1 MAKPN
6 FHDRSWDEIDWEA
19 WGPHFSIRDRATS
32 IGELQNGIATRYIEV
47 QNLLSRLPPHAGK
60 AHNLVVMWRH
70 EVNGLGRT
78 IHFAESSRILKRL
91 DELHVQVT
99 MQAEAARQAA
109 KVAKKHRH
117 RALAAAAVARP
128 AEGSSRE
135 EDGFVEGYDGPTHSA
150 ATARQRSDQRPGQ
163 DTAAARWLG
172 VQAVMAREC
181 DHRLSD
187 TARPVT
193 NKHFLAAIHAPEGV
207 TVEQFQ
213 HARGQSP
220 IRVVVA
226 GGLQFWSTGL
236 PTLEQ
241 FGIARYAVYRRDGMS
256 LRFDHAAGNR
266 RPEDLSAE
274 REAVEGGAPRTPG
287 APDPVA

>member
-32 IGELQNGIATRYIEV
+32 IGELQNGITTRYIEV

-70 EVNGLGRT
+70 EVNGFGRT

-91 DELHVQVT
+91 DELHGQVT

-109 KVAKKHRH
+109 KVAKKQRQ
-117 RALAAAAVARP
+117 RALAAAVHKP
-128 AEGSSRE
+128 AEAGAPE
-135 EDGFVEGYDGPTHSA
+135 ADGDLEGFEGPAHSA
-150 ATARQRSDQRPGQ
+150 ATARQRSDSPRPGQ
-163 DTAAARWLG
+163 DTAEARWHG
-172 VQAVMAREC
+172 AQAVMAREC
-181 DHRLSD
+181 DRRLVD

-193 NKHFLAAIHAPEGV
+193 NKHFLSAIHAPEGV
-207 TVEQFQ
+207 AVEQFQ
-213 HARGQSP
+213 HAHGSSP
-220 IRVVVA
+220 IRIVVA
-226 GGLQFWSTGL
+226 GGLQFWTTGL

-241 FGIARYAVYRRDGMS
+241 FGIARYAVYRRDGMAD
-256 LRFDHAAGNR
+256 RFEHAAGNR
-266 RPEDLSAE
+266 RPEDLAAE
-274 REAVEGGAPRTPG
+274 REAVEGGPARKPG

>member
-19 WGPHFSIRDRATS
+19 WGPHFGIRDRATS
-32 IGELQNGIATRYIEV
+32 LGELQNGIATRYIEV

-70 EVNGLGRT
+70 EVNAFGRT

-91 DELHVQVT
+91 DELHGQVT

-109 KVAKKHRH
+109 KVAKKQRH
-117 RALAAAAVARP
+117 RALAAAAAAKP
-128 AEGSSRE
+128 ADGSTRE
-135 EDGFVEGYDGPTHSA
+135 EDGFVEGFEGPAHSA
-150 ATARQRSDQRPGQ
+150 ATARQRSDAPRAGQ

-172 VQAVMAREC
+172 VQGVMAREC
-181 DHRLSD
+181 DHRLAD

-193 NKHFLAAIHAPEGV
+193 NKHFLAAIRAPEGIAV
-207 TVEQFQ
+207 
-213 HARGQSP
+213 
-220 IRVVVA
+220 
-226 GGLQFWSTGL
+226 
-236 PTLEQ
+236 EQ
-241 FGIARYAVYRRDGMS
+241 FGIARYAAYRRDGMGV
-256 LRFDHAAGNR
+256 RFEHAAGNR

-274 REAVEGGAPRTPG
+274 REALEGAPQRVPG

>member
-6 FHDRSWDEIDWEA
+6 FHDRSWEEIDWEA

-32 IGELQNGIATRYIEV
+32 IGELQNGITNRYIEV

-70 EVNGLGRT
+70 EVNGYGRT
-78 IHFAESSRILKRL
+78 IQFAESSRILKRL
-91 DELHVQVT
+91 DELHGQVT

-109 KVAKKHRH
+109 KVAKKLRH
-117 RALAAAAVARP
+117 RAVAAAHKPDDAP
-128 AEGSSRE
+128 HE
-135 EDGFVEGYDGPTHSA
+135 EHRDDEVGFEAPSHSA
-150 ATARQRSDQRPGQ
+150 ATARQRSDQPRPGQ

-172 VQAVMAREC
+172 VQATMAREC
-181 DHRLSD
+181 DQRLAD

-193 NKHFLAAIHAPEGV
+193 NKHFLAAIHAPEGIA
-207 TVEQFQ
+207 VEQFQ
-213 HARGQSP
+213 PARAASP

-226 GGLQFWSTGL
+226 GGLQFWCTGL

-241 FGIARYAVYRRDGMS
+241 FGIARYAVYRRDGATV
-256 LRFDHAAGNR
+256 RFDHAAGNR
-266 RPEDLSAE
+266 RPEDLAAE
-274 REAVEGGAPRTPG
+274 RELAEGVNARKPG